1 MKKYF
6 FKLTIFI
13 TFLSAI
19 MIMNSLQM
27 KAAQETKEKLNSY
40 ELYQSSPKYRQ
51 EVLKQFSQVPQQI
64 VQTMEVRSYKQDKT
78 PIKTISALEDVYP
91 NAEYFQEL
99 KSLIEEYSI
108 SIRPFS
114 DGTFKGDL
122 PITRAE
128 AIDWLG
134 SALDKMYILGEA
146 ACPVLHRP
154 AEVPA
159 PADIDQKAY
168 YYESYK
174 TLLRGLPEAV
184 KEKRLVYGIEK
195 EERKF
200 NGNDNLTNA
209 DTAVILNRY
218 FLRVLERFLTPPV
231 LSQID
236 SSILIASIP
245 LNSSSTE
252 PLLIV
257 QAPSVSVSEIT
268 DVPKSEWYYGDVKE
282 VVERWNLIDTSDHKF
297 RPNQVTTR
305 AQFVLFLSIALER
318 AKELVSKANN
328 KCSVKTPTTESPID
342 NSKIL
347 VPISF
352 AFKNAQAY
360 SLCVEDILQLYI
372 DRKNFQK
379 NGRTSDCLPEIF
391 QAYSEKGLSKNQ
403 ALELLQAANVYAT
416 KDLSIRMFPLQGQRS
431 RIQQFF
437 GFAYEIDA
445 PK

>member
-1 MKKYF
+1 MKKDI
-6 FKLTIFI
+6 FKLIIFL
-13 TFLSAI
+13 TFLSTI
-19 MIMNSLQM
+19 VSLNSLET
-27 KAAQETKEKLNSY
+27 KAAQETREKLNSY
-40 ELYQSSPKYRQ
+40 ELHQTPQKGRQ
-51 EVLKQFSQVPQQI
+51 EVLKQTTQVPLQI
-64 VQTMEVRSYKQDKT
+64 AQAIEARKQDKT
-78 PIKTISALEDVYP
+78 PIKTISALEDVRSD
-91 NAEYFQEL
+91 AEYFQSL
-99 KSLIEEYSI
+99 KSLIEQYSI

-114 DGTFKGDL
+114 DGTFKGEL
-122 PITRAE
+122 PMTRAE

-134 SALDKMYILGEA
+134 SALDKMYTLGEA

-168 YYESYK
+168 YFESYK

-195 EERKF
+195 EGRKF
-200 NGNDNLTNA
+200 NGNGALTNA

-218 FLRVLERFLTPPV
+218 FLRTLERFLTPPV
-231 LSQID
+231 LSQTD

-252 PLLIV
+252 PLLIT
-257 QAPSVSVSEIT
+257 QAPSVSKIT

-305 AQFVLFLSIALER
+305 AEFVLFLSMALER

-328 KCSVKTPTTESPID
+328 KCLIKTPTTESSID
-342 NSKIL
+342 NSKIS

-372 DRKNFQK
+372 DRQNFQK

-403 ALELLQAANVYAT
+403 ALELLQSANVYAT

>member
-1 MKKYF
+1 MKKDI
-6 FKLTIFI
+6 FKLTVLI
-13 TFLSAI
+13 TFLSTIIAL
-19 MIMNSLQM
+19 NSLET
-27 KAAQETKEKLNSY
+27 KAAQQPEEKLNSY
-40 ELYQSSPKYRQ
+40 RLYEP
-51 EVLKQFSQVPQQI
+51 SQVDQQKI
-64 VQTMEVRSYKQDKT
+64 IQLPTQVPVQTAQTIEASSSKQDKT
-78 PIKTISALEDVYP
+78 PIKAISALEDVHP
-91 NAEYFQEL
+91 DAEYFQEL
-99 KSLIEEYSI
+99 KTLIEQYSV

-114 DGTFKGDL
+114 DGTFKGEL

-134 SALDKMYILGEA
+134 SALDKMYTLGEA

-168 YYESYK
+168 YFESYK
-174 TLLRGLPEAV
+174 TLLRGLPESV
-184 KEKRLVYGIEK
+184 KEKRLIYGIEK
-195 EERKF
+195 EGRKF

-209 DTAVILNRY
+209 DTTVILNRY
-218 FLRVLERFLTPPV
+218 FLRVLERFLTSPV
-231 LSQID
+231 LSQTD

-245 LNSSSTE
+245 LNSSSTK

-257 QAPSVSVSEIT
+257 QAPSVSEIT

-305 AQFVLFLSIALER
+305 AQFVLFLSTALER
-318 AKELVSKANN
+318 AKELVSKANS
-328 KCSVKTPTTESPID
+328 KCSVKTPTTESTID
-342 NSKIL
+342 NSKIS

-391 QAYSEKGLSKNQ
+391 QAYSETGLSKNQ

>member
-1 MKKYF
+1 MKKDIL
-6 FKLTIFI
+6 KLTVFLV
-13 TFLSAI
+13 FLSTIIAL
-19 MIMNSLQM
+19 NGLEM
-27 KAAQETKEKLNSY
+27 KAAQQPEERLNSY
-40 ELYQSSPKYRQ
+40 RLYEP
-51 EVLKQFSQVPQQI
+51 SQVDKLKTIRQPTRVPLQI
-64 VQTMEVRSYKQDKT
+64 AQTTETRSSKQDKT
-78 PIKTISALEDVYP
+78 PVKTISALEDVHP
-91 NAEYFQEL
+91 NTEYYKEL
-99 KSLIEEYSI
+99 KSLIEEYSV

-114 DGTFKGDL
+114 DSTFKGEL
-122 PITRAE
+122 PMNRAE

-134 SALDKMYILGEA
+134 SALDKVYTLGEL

-168 YYESYK
+168 YFESYE
-174 TLLRGLPEAV
+174 TLLRGLPETV

-200 NGNDNLTNA
+200 NGNNALTNA

-231 LSQID
+231 LSQTD

-252 PLLIV
+252 PLLIA
-257 QAPSVSVSEIT
+257 QAPSVSEIT
-268 DVPKSEWYYGDVKE
+268 DVSKSEWYYGDVKE

-305 AQFVLFLSIALER
+305 AEFVLFLSIALER

-328 KCSVKTPTTESPID
+328 KCSVKTPIPEPTPEP
-342 NSKIL
+342 SKISL
-347 VPISF
+347 PISF

-360 SLCVEDILQLYI
+360 SLCVEDVLQLYI

-379 NGRTSDCLPEIF
+379 NGRTSDCLPEVF

-431 RIQQFF
+431 RIQQLF

>member
-1 MKKYF
+1 MKKDIL
-6 FKLTIFI
+6 KLIGFLA
-13 TFLSAI
+13 FLSTIIAL
-19 MIMNSLQM
+19 NSLEM
-27 KAAQETKEKLNSY
+27 KAAQQPEEKLNSY
-40 ELYQSSPKYRQ
+40 KLYAISHIDQ
-51 EVLKQFSQVPQQI
+51 LKTIKQTTQVPLQI
-64 VQTMEVRSYKQDKT
+64 AQAIEARSYKQDKI
-78 PIKTISALEDVYP
+78 PIKTISALEDVHP

-108 SIRPFS
+108 SIRPLS
-114 DGTFKGDL
+114 DGTFKGEL
-122 PITRAE
+122 PMNRAE

-134 SALDKMYILGEA
+134 SALDKMYTLGET

-159 PADIDQKAY
+159 PTDIDQKAY

-184 KEKRLVYGIEK
+184 KEKRLIYGIEK

-200 NGNDNLTNA
+200 NGNSALTNV
-209 DTAVILNRY
+209 DTVVILNRY
-218 FLRVLERFLTPPV
+218 FLRTLERFLTLPI
-231 LSQID
+231 SSRKD

-245 LNSSSTE
+245 LNSSSTD
-252 PLLIV
+252 PLLIAQV
-257 QAPSVSVSEIT
+257 PSVSEIT
-268 DVPKSEWYYGDVKE
+268 DVSKSEWYYGDVKE
-282 VVERWNLIDTSDHKF
+282 VVERWNLIDTSDRKF

-305 AQFVLFLSIALER
+305 AEFVLFLSIALER

-328 KCSVKTPTTESPID
+328 KCSAKTSTTESTID
-342 NSKIL
+342 NSKIS

-372 DRKNFQK
+372 DRQNFQR
-379 NGRTSDCLPEIF
+379 NSRTSDCLPEVF
-391 QAYSEKGLSKNQ
+391 QSYSGKGLSKNQ
-403 ALELLQAANVYAT
+403 ALELLQAANAYAT

>member
-1 MKKYF
+1 MKKDI
-6 FKLTIFI
+6 FKLTVFLV
-13 TFLSAI
+13 FLSTIIAL
-19 MIMNSLQM
+19 NSLET
-27 KAAQETKEKLNSY
+27 KAAQQPGEKLNSY
-40 ELYQSSPKYRQ
+40 KFYEISHTDQ
-51 EVLKQFSQVPQQI
+51 LKTIKQTTQVTQQI
-64 VQTMEVRSYKQDKT
+64 AQTMEVRSYKQDKI
-78 PIKTISALEDVYP
+78 PIKTISALEDVHP
-91 NAEYFQEL
+91 NAEYFQDL

-114 DGTFKGDL
+114 DGTFKGEL

-134 SALDKMYILGEA
+134 SALDKMYTLGEA

-168 YYESYK
+168 YFESYK
-174 TLLRGLPEAV
+174 TLLRGLPESV
-184 KEKRLVYGIEK
+184 KEKRLIYGIEK

-231 LSQID
+231 LSQTD

-245 LNSSSTE
+245 LNSSSAE

-257 QAPSVSVSEIT
+257 QAPSVSEIT

-342 NSKIL
+342 NSKIS

-391 QAYSEKGLSKNQ
+391 QAYSENGLSKNQ

>member
-1 MKKYF
+1 MKKDIC
-6 FKLTIFI
+6 KLTVFL

-19 MIMNSLQM
+19 ISLNSLDT
-27 KAAQETKEKLNSY
+27 KAAQETKENLNSY
-40 ELYQSSPKYRQ
+40 ELYRTSQKDRQ
-51 EVLKQFSQVPQQI
+51 EVLKQPTQVPQKI
-64 VQTMEVRSYKQDKT
+64 AQTTSYRQDKI
-78 PIKTISALEDVYP
+78 PIKTISALEDVRP

-108 SIRPFS
+108 TIRPYS
-114 DGTFKGDL
+114 DSTFKGEL
-122 PITRAE
+122 PMTRAE

-134 SALDKMYILGEA
+134 SALDKTYTLGES
-146 ACPVLHRP
+146 ACPVLRRP

-195 EERKF
+195 EGKKF
-200 NGNDNLTNA
+200 NGNGALTNV

-218 FLRVLERFLTPPV
+218 FLRTLERFLTLPI
-231 LSQID
+231 LSKND
-236 SSILIASIP
+236 RSILMASIP
-245 LNSSSTE
+245 LNSSSTK
-252 PLLIV
+252 PLLIA
-257 QAPSVSVSEIT
+257 QAPSVSEIT
-268 DVPKSEWYYGDVKE
+268 DVSKSEWYYGDVKE
-282 VVERWNLIDTSDHKF
+282 VVERWNLIDTSDRKF

-305 AQFVLFLSIALER
+305 AEFVLFLNIALER
-318 AKELVSKANN
+318 AKELVSKTNN
-328 KCSVKTPTTESPID
+328 KCSVKTPTPELPID
-342 NSKIL
+342 NLKIE
-347 VPISF
+347 VPISLS
-352 AFKNAQAY
+352 FKNAQAY
-360 SLCVEDILQLYI
+360 SLCVEDVLQLYI
-372 DRKNFQK
+372 DRQNFYK
-379 NGRTSDCLPEIF
+379 NGRTSDCLPEVF

-403 ALELLQAANVYAT
+403 VLELLQAANTYAT

>member
-1 MKKYF
+1 MKKDI
-6 FKLTIFI
+6 FKLTVLI
-13 TFLSAI
+13 TFLSTIIAL
-19 MIMNSLQM
+19 NSLET
-27 KAAQETKEKLNSY
+27 KAAQQPEEKLNSY
-40 ELYQSSPKYRQ
+40 RLYEP
-51 EVLKQFSQVPQQI
+51 SQVDQQKI
-64 VQTMEVRSYKQDKT
+64 IQLPTQVPVQTAQTIEASSSKQDKT
-78 PIKTISALEDVYP
+78 PIKAISALEDVHP
-91 NAEYFQEL
+91 DAEYFQEL
-99 KSLIEEYSI
+99 KTLIEQYSV

-114 DGTFKGDL
+114 DGTFKGEL

-134 SALDKMYILGEA
+134 SALDKMYTLGEA

-168 YYESYK
+168 YFESYK

-184 KEKRLVYGIEK
+184 KEKRLIYGIEK
-195 EERKF
+195 EGRKL

-218 FLRVLERFLTPPV
+218 FLRVLERFLTSPV
-231 LSQID
+231 LSQTD

-257 QAPSVSVSEIT
+257 QAPSVSEIT

-305 AQFVLFLSIALER
+305 AQFVLFLSTALER
-318 AKELVSKANN
+318 AKELVSKANS
-328 KCSVKTPTTESPID
+328 KCSVKTPTTESTID

-360 SLCVEDILQLYI
+360 SLCVEDVLQLYI

-379 NGRTSDCLPEIF
+379 NGRTSDCLPDIF